1 MSSSANDEARFHCVI
16 SIEMIMKCTIFMNVI
31 NANYINKSVAMFRF
45 LLFFFFRNLNRK
57 ISMFDIFH
65 LDKEMKSQNNPEIIK
80 FSYNLFRKR
89 ATKLMKVGK
98 FFSTV
103 FFPLTTVSS
112 VFKKNVF
119 FMYTQRQNDAD
130 VNVISAVGSFAGTFN
145 SADKRR
151 RL

>member
-1 MSSSANDEARFHCVI
+1 
-16 SIEMIMKCTIFMNVI
+16 MNVI

-65 LDKEMKSQNNPEIIK
+65 LDKEMKSQNNPEMIK

-112 VFKKNVF
+112 VFKKNN
-119 FMYTQRQNDAD
+119 YSSC
-130 VNVISAVGSFAGTFN
+130 I
-145 SADKRR
+145 RR
-151 RL
+151 DRMMQTLM